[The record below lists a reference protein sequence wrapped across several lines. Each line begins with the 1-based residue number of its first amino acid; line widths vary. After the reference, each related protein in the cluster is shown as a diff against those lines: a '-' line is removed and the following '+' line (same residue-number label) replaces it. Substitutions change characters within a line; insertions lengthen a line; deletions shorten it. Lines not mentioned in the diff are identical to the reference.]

1 MMIADLRLTID
12 AGQRWRVSIV
22 NRKPNRVPDAMS
34 KRTQQI
40 GEEIQ
45 HILSEIIQYELKDP
59 RVGFATVVGVDVSAD
74 LQHAKV
80 RISVLDAA
88 ERTETMAA
96 LERAKG
102 FMRHQ
107 LAQQMR
113 HMRSVP
119 ELHLVLDTSLD
130 YSMHIDEVLRQ
141 VELERRNNPPHPSD
155 ED

>member
-1 MMIADLRLTID
+1 MIADLRLTID

-22 NRKPNRVPDAMS
+22 NRKPNRVPDPMS

-155 ED
+155 EH

>member
-1 MMIADLRLTID
+1 MTID
-12 AGQRWRVSIV
+12 AKQRWWVSIV
-22 NRKPNRVPDAMS
+22 NRKPNRVPNAMS

-88 ERTETMAA
+88 ERTETMAV

-113 HMRSVP
+113 HLRSIP

-155 ED
+155 EH

>member
-1 MMIADLRLTID
+1 MIADLRLTID
-12 AGQRWRVSIV
+12 AGQRWRISIV
-22 NRKPNRVPDAMS
+22 NRQPNRVPDAMS

-80 RISVLDAA
+80 RISVLDVA

-155 ED
+155 EH

>member
-1 MMIADLRLTID
+1 MIADLRLTID
-12 AGQRWRVSIV
+12 AGQRWRISIV
-22 NRKPNRVPDAMS
+22 NRQPNRVPDAMS
-34 KRTQQI
+34 RRTQQI

-155 ED
+155 EH

>member
-1 MMIADLRLTID
+1 MIADLRLTID
-12 AGQRWRVSIV
+12 AGQRWRISIV

-155 ED
+155 EH

>member
-1 MMIADLRLTID
+1 
-12 AGQRWRVSIV
+12 
-22 NRKPNRVPDAMS
+22 MS

-155 ED
+155 EH